1 MTQKTETP
9 ESLYGQEEAAPKVP
23 TPPTPGL
30 LDQIVGV
37 FTNPAALFEQ
47 MRPAPKWLG
56 AILLMAALG
65 LTLSLIWAFR
75 ADFELL
81 IRETLER
88 QGKAIPDGLESI
100 AAIQKKFALFGSIGA
115 VLVGVPL
122 VVAASAGVLLL
133 IGQQGTMDEVPTYRQ
148 CLAADVVPSLV
159 KLPQVILTLV
169 AIAFRDVGGATPDK
183 LVPTSLAFWVHPENI
198 KVAALLTWVDPFAI
212 AYGVIYLLAL
222 RHLLRLKWGYAIGTV
237 AVWCLLKLGVGLL
250 FAR

>member
-1 MTQKTETP
+1 MTQESESS
-9 ESLYGQEEAAPKVP
+9 ESLYGKEESEPKAP

-37 FTNPAALFEQ
+37 FTSPGTLFEQ

-65 LTLSLIWAFR
+65 LTLSLLWAFR

-88 QGKAIPDGLESI
+88 QGKPIPDGLESI
-100 AAIQKKFALFGSIGA
+100 AAIQKKFSVFGTIGA

-122 VVAASAGVLLL
+122 VTAASAGVLLL
-133 IGQQGTMDEVPTYRQ
+133 LGQQGAEGEVPTYRQ
-148 CLAADVVPSLV
+148 CLAADVVPTLV

-183 LVPTSLAFWVHPENI
+183 LIPTSLAFWIHPENV
-198 KVAALLTWVDPFAI
+198 KVAAMLTWVDPFAI
-212 AYGVIYLLAL
+212 AYGVIYALAL
-222 RHLLRLKWGYAIGTV
+222 RHLLHLKWGFAIGTV
-237 AVWCLLKLGVGLL
+237 AVWCLIKFAVGMV